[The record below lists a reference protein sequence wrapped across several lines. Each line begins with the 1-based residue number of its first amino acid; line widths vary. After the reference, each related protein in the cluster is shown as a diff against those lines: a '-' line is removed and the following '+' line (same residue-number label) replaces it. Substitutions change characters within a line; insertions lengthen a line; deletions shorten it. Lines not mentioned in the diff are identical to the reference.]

1 MPVPAL
7 WQLLPERR
15 REDPWHAPA
24 FPAPRGIVAKLGQTG
39 KLSLVS
45 AKLKSGQARTS
56 LGGINASL
64 CVDSPVVRE
73 KNVDILCQK
82 TTQEVQE
89 LHSTIL
95 PLDFLAILLR
105 EGALNACTEAQ
116 ICKD

>member
-1 MPVPAL
+1 MARSGFPGSSWL
-7 WQLLPERR
+7 RQNWD
-15 REDPWHAPA
+15 RE
-24 FPAPRGIVAKLGQTG
+24 TG

-45 AKLKSGQARTS
+45 AKLKLVQARTS

>member
-1 MPVPAL
+1 MAAASGETAGRTRGTL
-7 WQLLPERR
+7 RLSRLLVV
-15 REDPWHAPA
+15 A
-24 FPAPRGIVAKLGQTG
+24 AKLGQRDGQT
-39 KLSLVS
+39 LLVS

-105 EGALNACTEAQ
+105 EGVLNACTEAQ